1 MKKLIFIIVTTL
13 VATLVP
19 QAATAKDLAIWDT
32 LQGTNP
38 KGYVLLIRHALAPG
52 VGDPAN
58 FRLGDCSTQRNLS
71 QEGRQDARDI
81 GNWLQ
86 RRDVEIFRVESSRWC
101 RAKETAELL
110 GIGRVNL
117 NRNLDSLFEDSDPI
131 RSIQTTRIRNKIVNH
146 RQTKG
151 LLVLVG
157 HFVNVSALTGIA
169 LESGEGVLVR
179 ANAKGEIKVMGYSPL
194 P

>member
-1 MKKLIFIIVTTL
+1 MI
-13 VATLVP
+13 ATLIATLIP
-19 QAATAKDLAIWDT
+19 QSASAKDLAIWDT

-38 KGYVLLIRHALAPG
+38 KGYVLLMRHTLAPG

-81 GNWLQ
+81 GDWLQ
-86 RRDVEIFRVESSRWC
+86 RRDVGIFRVESSRWC

-110 GIGRVNL
+110 GIGRVIL
-117 NRNLDSLFEDSDPI
+117 NRNLDSLFENSDPI
-131 RSIQTTRIRNKIVNH
+131 KSVQTAKIKNKINRH

-157 HFVNVSALTGIA
+157 HFVNISALTGIGV
-169 LESGEGVLVR
+169 ESGEGVLVR
-179 ANAKGEIKVMGYSPL
+179 ANAKGEIKVMGYSPI

>member
-1 MKKLIFIIVTTL
+1 MKKLILLLI
-13 VATLVP
+13 ATLI
-19 QAATAKDLAIWDT
+19 ATLIPHSASAKDLAIWDT

-38 KGYVLLIRHALAPG
+38 RGYVLLMRHTLAPG

-81 GNWLQ
+81 GDWLQ
-86 RRDVEIFRVESSRWC
+86 RRDVGIFRVESSRWC

-110 GIGRVNL
+110 GIGRVIL
-117 NRNLDSLFEDSDPI
+117 NRNLDSLFENSDPI
-131 RSIQTTRIRNKIVNH
+131 KSVQTAKIRSKIVKH

-157 HFVNVSALTGIA
+157 HFVNISALTGIGV
-169 LESGEGVLVR
+169 ESGEGVLVR
-179 ANAKGEIKVMGYSPL
+179 ANAKGEIKVMGYSPI

>member
-1 MKKLIFIIVTTL
+1 MKKFILL
-13 VATLVP
+13 VIATLI
-19 QAATAKDLAIWDT
+19 ATLIPHSASAKDLAIWDT

-38 KGYVLLIRHALAPG
+38 KGYVLLMRHTLAPG

-81 GNWLQ
+81 GDWLQ

-110 GIGRVNL
+110 GIGRVIL
-117 NRNLDSLFEDSDPI
+117 NRNLDSLFENSDPLK
-131 RSIQTTRIRNKIVNH
+131 SLQTAKIRNKIIKH
-146 RQTKG
+146 RQTIG

-157 HFVNVSALTGIA
+157 HFVNISALTGIGV
-169 LESGEGVLVR
+169 ESGEGVLVR
-179 ANAKGEIKVMGYSPL
+179 ANAKGEIKVMGYSPI